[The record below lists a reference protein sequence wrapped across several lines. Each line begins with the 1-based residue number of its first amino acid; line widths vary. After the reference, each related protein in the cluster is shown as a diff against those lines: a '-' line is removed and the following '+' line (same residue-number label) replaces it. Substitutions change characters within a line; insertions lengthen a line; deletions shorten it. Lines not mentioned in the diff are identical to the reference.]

1 MQIDKSNVR
10 PPGERLLA
18 NMSER
23 TKWLILSPL
32 SLVLIGYGLSV
43 FSEAGNLKHTGSP
56 TVEWVLLGTYSLIL
70 INGGLCL
77 LGQAVYYRV
86 IIDVRRETRRSI
98 RKLETKLSSRE
109 RNKRARDRKGK
120 SSTKSN

>member
-1 MQIDKSNVR
+1 MEIEKSDTR
-10 PPGERLLA
+10 PPGKKLLA
-18 NMSER
+18 NMSAR
-23 TKWLILSPL
+23 TKWLILAPL
-32 SLVLIGYGLSV
+32 SLLLIGYGLSV
-43 FSEAGNLKHTGSP
+43 FSEAGHLKHTGSP
-56 TVEWVLLGTYSLIL
+56 TTDWVLLGTYSLIL

-86 IIDVRRETRRSI
+86 IMDVRRETRRSI
-98 RKLETKLSSRE
+98 RKLEIKISSRE